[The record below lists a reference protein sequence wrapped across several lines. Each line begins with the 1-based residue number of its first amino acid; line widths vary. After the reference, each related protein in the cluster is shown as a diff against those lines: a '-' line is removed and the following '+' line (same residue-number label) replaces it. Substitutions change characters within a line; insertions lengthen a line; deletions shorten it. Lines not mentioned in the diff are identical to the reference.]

1 MEFQEE
7 KATVALGAKRVEVWS
22 PWKPDLEYQDRCV
35 RWIVWRTTEALDGA
49 DLKED
54 DASVSG
60 SVLRCCPEV
69 LLGPGMSR
77 AKVTVQPRW
86 RAHSTGVRFSSS
98 TLSSTSGHSNHC
110 NSRHGLVEAT
120 QTVPVTGFSKETNWD
135 MVSLCRDAGTFWLP
149 YTPLVPSSSG
159 LQLEALQQRSASSL
173 LDRAL
178 QRSLKASSI
187 TPRVVSAPSPD

>member
-110 NSRHGLVEAT
+110 NSRHGLVEVRRPRLCQLLGFLKR
-120 QTVPVTGFSKETNWD
+120 QT
-135 MVSLCRDAGTFWLP
+135 GTWYPCAEML
-149 YTPLVPSSSG
+149 
-159 LQLEALQQRSASSL
+159 
-173 LDRAL
+173 
-178 QRSLKASSI
+178 
-187 TPRVVSAPSPD
+187 APSGSHTPHWCPVHQACNWKPSNKEGRTEGNLLHDIRVHSARKH

>member
-77 AKVTVQPRW
+77 AKVTVQPRRPRLCQLLGFLKRQTGTW
-86 RAHSTGVRFSSS
+86 YPCAEMLAPSGSHTPHWCPVHQACNWKPSNKDHSHARRQVKCLMRSP
-98 TLSSTSGHSNHC
+98 
-110 NSRHGLVEAT
+110 A
-120 QTVPVTGFSKETNWD
+120 
-135 MVSLCRDAGTFWLP
+135 
-149 YTPLVPSSSG
+149 LVPSVEPI
-159 LQLEALQQRSASSL
+159 L
-173 LDRAL
+173 
-178 QRSLKASSI
+178 
-187 TPRVVSAPSPD
+187 PHSPIAVR